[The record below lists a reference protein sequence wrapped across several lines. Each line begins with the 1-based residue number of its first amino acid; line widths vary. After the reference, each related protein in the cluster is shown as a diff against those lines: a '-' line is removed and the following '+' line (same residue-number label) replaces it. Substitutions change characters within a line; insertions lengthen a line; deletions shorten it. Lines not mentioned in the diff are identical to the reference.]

1 MRNKQGRQVL
11 LQVPSEDLSSEKKK
25 DQWSRNRA
33 TRRSQLQFHFRK
45 DRFPPREVVFI
56 NLAYRANEFP
66 HLPSEYQGSCWD
78 FAGTKPPAGRRKH
91 LFARRTVSGAAII
104 RAILRAS
111 PRTRCEYCSSI
122 LPPLICQITLALEK
136 GMLVSDLGVNGRSRA
151 HGVRVS
157 RKTTRLN

>member
-1 MRNKQGRQVL
+1 MRNKQGIFAK
-11 LQVPSEDLSSEKKK
+11 VPSKDLSSEK
-25 DQWSRNRA
+25 RINGRVIA
-33 TRRSQLQFHFRK
+33 RRSQLQFRFQK

-56 NLAYRANEFP
+56 NLAYRAGESP
-66 HLPSEYQGSCWD
+66 LLPSEYQGSCRD
-78 FAGTKPPAGRRKH
+78 FAGTKPDGGSIYSAENGFRRGYYTRD
-91 LFARRTVSGAAII
+91 A
-104 RAILRAS
+104 
-111 PRTRCEYCSSI
+111 PRTRREYCSSI